1 MGGAGLQNENEQ
13 SIRTA
18 FPVSCPWHG
27 ITVSDGESAWE
38 PMHGSNPI
46 ALAGG
51 EGKKKKRSRG
61 RHTTWPLDPETL
73 RISSAARWKQLAGS
87 FGQMTRIHR
96 IEVPSSEDT
105 QVTFI
110 YAGVKPPSPRTPFSY
125 GAGHRLSRQKLNERM
140 VIWHTPVDQYHYK
153 KSLLLDKVIR
163 N

>member
-1 MGGAGLQNENEQ
+1 MQDCRTRTSSQ
-13 SIRTA
+13 SEPP
-18 FPVSCPWHG
+18 FLSPVRGMASR
-27 ITVSDGESAWE
+27 
-38 PMHGSNPI
+38 SNPI

-51 EGKKKKRSRG
+51 EGKKKEAAVVTPPG
-61 RHTTWPLDPETL
+61 RWTPETL

>member
-1 MGGAGLQNENEQ
+1 MRGKPGKRLYISGRC
-13 SIRTA
+13 RTA
-18 FPVSCPWHG
+18 ERERAVNQNRLSCLLSVAWHHGQIQLPWQ
-27 ITVSDGESAWE
+27 
-38 PMHGSNPI
+38 
-46 ALAGG
+46 AGKV
-51 EGKKKKRSRG
+51 KKEAAVVTPPG
-61 RHTTWPLDPETL
+61 RWTPETL